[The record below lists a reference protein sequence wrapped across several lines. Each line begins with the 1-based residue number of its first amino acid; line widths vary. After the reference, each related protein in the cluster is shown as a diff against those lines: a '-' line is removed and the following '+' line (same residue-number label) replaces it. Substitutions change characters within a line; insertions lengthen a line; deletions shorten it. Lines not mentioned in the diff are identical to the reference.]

1 MKLKVVLE
9 MFVTLISVFLTIF
22 ISTVYTSFAAPYIIG
37 FVTPILISVIDNID
51 FSKAK
56 KENKI
61 GEK

>member
-22 ISTVYTSFAAPYIIG
+22 ISTIYTSFAASYIIG